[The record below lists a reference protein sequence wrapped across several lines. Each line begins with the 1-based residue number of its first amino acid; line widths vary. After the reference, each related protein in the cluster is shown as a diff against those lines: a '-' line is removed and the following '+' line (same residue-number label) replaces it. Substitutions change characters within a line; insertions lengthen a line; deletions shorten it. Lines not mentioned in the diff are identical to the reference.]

1 MLYKNMHIHNSF
13 HFRIILNALPFF
25 SFTNLDVML
34 CKEKHME
41 TDGNRKQSKF
51 ESEPQRERERH
62 TPECVE
68 VRQ

>member
-25 SFTNLDVML
+25 SFMNLDVML

-41 TDGNRKQSKF
+41 TENIANLKVN
-51 ESEPQRERERH
+51 QRERERERK
-62 TPECVE
+62 TYP
-68 VRQ
+68 

>member
-25 SFTNLDVML
+25 SFTNLDVVL

-41 TDGNRKQSKF
+41 TKNRANLKVNK
-51 ESEPQRERERH
+51 REREKDI
-62 TPECVE
+62 PLNA
-68 VRQ
+68 

>member
-1 MLYKNMHIHNSF
+1 M
-13 HFRIILNALPFF
+13 
-25 SFTNLDVML
+25 NLDVML
-34 CKEKHME
+34 CKEK

-51 ESEPQRERERH
+51 ESESERERERH